1 MSFDQ
6 YKLEQKLMER
16 ERQREWESKES
27 NKTFLQLMSAFLI
40 PMVLIG
46 GLVFLFKV

>member
-1 MSFDQ
+1 MNFDQ
-6 YKLEQKLMER
+6 YKLEQKFQEL
-16 ERQREWESKES
+16 ERQREHESKES
-27 NKTFLQLMSAFLI
+27 DKTFLMLLSAFLI